1 MTSYS
6 AHSDTFARD
15 HLPAAEDQPLY
26 LFDRPEFRFP
36 ERLNCAVEML
46 DKQVAAGHGER
57 PCLISPNQRWSY
69 AELLDKAN
77 RIAKVLTEDLGL
89 KPGNRVMLRGA
100 NNPMVVACWFGIVKA
115 GGIVVATMPLLRAGE
130 LAVMLD
136 KAEIGLAL
144 CDARLMEEM
153 QAASEKAPVCER
165 IVTFDGSGKAAAAA
179 ELEAL
184 MAAKDGQYENVET
197 ASDDVVLIAF
207 TSGTTG
213 KPKGTMHFHRDV
225 IAINNAFPRSVLKPT
240 AEDVFIGSPPIAFTF
255 GLGGLVT
262 FPLSVGASTVL
273 LEKASP
279 DLLAQAIAEFGV
291 TVCFTAPTA
300 YRALIKQIQGLDI
313 SSLKKCVSAGETL
326 PLPIYEDWEKAT
338 GIKIIDG
345 IGATEMLHIFI
356 SAAGEDIRPGAT
368 GKPIPGY
375 EARVVDEEMNEL
387 PPGEVGR
394 LAVRGPTGC
403 RYLADERQK
412 AYVADGWNLTG
423 DAYRMDA
430 DGYFWFQARADDMIV
445 SSGYNISGPEVEEAL
460 MAHAA
465 VRECAVVAAP
475 DAERGNLVKAF
486 VVLEEGQSGDPAL
499 VKLLQD
505 HVKASI
511 APYKYPRAIEFVATL
526 PRTETGKVQRFKLR
540 QDEAAKQAGDA
551 GAGAQA

>member
-1 MTSYS
+1 MTGKS
-6 AHSDTFARD
+6 AHRDSFARD
-15 HLPAAEDQPLY
+15 HLPAAEDQPVY
-26 LFDRPEFRFP
+26 LFDRPEFQFP
-36 ERLNCAVEML
+36 AQLNCAVEML
-46 DKQVAAGHGER
+46 DKQVAAGHGDR
-57 PCLISPNQRWSY
+57 PCLISPRLRWTY

-77 RIAKVLTEDLGL
+77 RIAKVLREDLGL
-89 KPGNRVMLRGA
+89 VPGNRVMLRGA

-115 GGIVVATMPLLRAGE
+115 GGVVVATMPLLRSGE

-144 CDARLMEEM
+144 CDRRLMEDM
-153 QAASEKAPVCER
+153 EKARDRAPVCER
-165 IVTFDGSGKAAAAA
+165 IVAFDGSGEAGGGA

-184 MAAKDGQYENVET
+184 MAAKDGGFDNVET
-197 ASDDVVLIAF
+197 ASDDVALIAF

-279 DLLAQAIAEFGV
+279 DALASAIAEFGV

-300 YRALIKQIQGLDI
+300 YRALIKQLQHHDI

-326 PLPIYEDWEKAT
+326 PLPIFEDWLKAT
-338 GIKIIDG
+338 GIRIIDG

-356 SAAGEDIRPGAT
+356 SAAGDEIRPGAT

-375 EARVVDEEMNEL
+375 EARVVDENMQEL

-412 AYVADGWNLTG
+412 AYVCDGWNLTG

-460 MAHAA
+460 MAHQT

-475 DAERGNLVKAF
+475 DAERGTIVKAF
-486 VVLEEGQSGDPAL
+486 VVLEEGQKGEESL
-499 VKLLQD
+499 VKALQD

-511 APYKYPRAIEFVATL
+511 APYKYPRAIEFIAAL
-526 PRTETGKVQRFKLR
+526 PRTETGKVQRFRLR
-540 QDEAAKQAGDA
+540 LEEEKKAEPQG
-551 GAGAQA
+551 